1 MSWRAVV
8 LMLSCWMVV
17 PVEGQTLPA
26 LSLTPTTINLS
37 YQIGTVQLPA
47 AQTVQVKRGGSG
59 DALNFTVTVSPPA
72 PWLIVTPA
80 AGKTGTS
87 ISLRVNPTSLIAG
100 TYLTAIQVDAQGS
113 AGPVSASV
121 ILLIKN
127 PPPTMSATPATL
139 AFTYKTDD
147 AGPPASQRI
156 TVTTNGE
163 PFSYSAAATG
173 GTWLT
178 IAPSI
183 GVVLSGSPVPITA
196 SVDTAGLVPGA
207 YSGKITLTSTTAANK
222 SIAINITLTVNPGTA
237 VLSSIWPSA
246 APVGS
251 LDTTITIR
259 GTHLFRGSVVKA
271 NTTDLTA
278 TWISTGVLLAVV
290 PKALLAAQATL
301 NITVTNSPQPASNQS
316 AFTVTPP
323 GPLIQSVLNAASF
336 AAPASTLQL
345 APGEI
350 ISIFGSGLG
359 PGTALM
365 ATPANNV
372 FPTTLG
378 APAGLVEFELTPN
391 TWTPVPLVF
400 VQANQINAQTP
411 FAMTPATGL
420 RMRVT
425 YNNLASTPVT
435 FDAVAADPGL
445 FTIDSSGKGQA
456 AALNYVPATQIFS
469 LNSSSNP
476 VEKGGVLVLY
486 LTGGGAITPAPS
498 PEGALSGTSP
508 LPTLAGTPSVTIGGE
523 AASLISATAVPGA
536 LGGLLQLNVNV
547 PSGVKAAKDLPVV
560 VVISGRATPATATVS
575 VK

>member
-1 MSWRAVV
+1 MN
-8 LMLSCWMVV
+8 
-17 PVEGQTLPA
+17 GQTLPA
-26 LSLTPTTINLS
+26 LSLTPTTVNFS
-37 YQIGTVQLPA
+37 YQIGTTQLPA
-47 AQTVQVKRGGSG
+47 AQSVAVKRSGSG

-72 PWLIVTPA
+72 PWLIVTPTQ
-80 AGKTGTS
+80 GKTGTS
-87 ISLRVNPTSLIAG
+87 VSLRVNPTSLVAG
-100 TYLTAIQVDAQGS
+100 TYLTTIQVDAQGS
-113 AGPVSASV
+113 SGPVSASV

-127 PPPTMSATPATL
+127 PPPAMSATPATL

-147 AGPPASQRI
+147 VGPPAPQTIS
-156 TVTTNGE
+156 VTTNGE
-163 PFSYSAAATG
+163 PFSFSAAATG

-178 IAPSI
+178 ITPSI
-183 GVVLSGSPVPITA
+183 GVVLSGSPVTITA
-196 SVDTAGLVPGA
+196 SVDTTGLVPGA
-207 YSGKITLTSTTAANK
+207 YTGKITLSSTTAANK
-222 SIAINITLTVNPGTA
+222 SITINIALTVNPGTA

-251 LDTTITIR
+251 LDATITIR
-259 GTHLFRGSVVKA
+259 GTHLFRASVVKA

-278 TWISTGVLLAVV
+278 TWISTAALLAVI
-290 PKALLAAQATL
+290 PKALLSTQGTL
-301 NITVTNSPQPASNQS
+301 NITVTNSPQPASNQQ

-323 GPLIQSVLNAASF
+323 GPMIQTVLNAASF
-336 AAPASTLQL
+336 AAPGTPLRL

-350 ISIFGSGLG
+350 ISVFGSGLG
-359 PGTALM
+359 PSTALM
-365 ATPANNV
+365 AAPTNNA

-378 APAGLVEFELTPN
+378 TPAALVEFELVPN
-391 TWTPVPLVF
+391 TWTPSPLIF

-456 AALNYVPATQIFS
+456 AALNYVTATQAYS

-476 VEKGGVLVLY
+476 VTKGDVLVLY
-486 LTGGGAITPAPS
+486 LTGGGGITPAPN
-498 PEGALSGTSP
+498 PEGQLSGTNP
-508 LPTLAGTPSVTIGGE
+508 LPALAGTASVTIGGE
-523 AASLISATAVPGA
+523 AASVISATAVPGA
-536 LGGLLQLNVNV
+536 LGGLIQLNVSV
-547 PSGVKAAKDLPVV
+547 PTSLKAGKDLPVV
-560 VVISGRATPATATVS
+560 VVISGRATPATATVA

>member
-1 MSWRAVV
+1 MN
-8 LMLSCWMVV
+8 
-17 PVEGQTLPA
+17 GQTLPA
-26 LSLTPTTINLS
+26 LSLTPTTVNFS
-37 YQIGTVQLPA
+37 YQIGTTQLPA
-47 AQTVQVKRGGSG
+47 AQSVAVKRSGSG

-80 AGKTGTS
+80 QGKTGTS
-87 ISLRVNPTSLIAG
+87 VSLRVNPTSLVAG
-100 TYLTAIQVDAQGS
+100 TYLTTIQVDAQGS
-113 AGPVSASV
+113 SGPVSASV
-121 ILLIKN
+121 VLLIKN
-127 PPPTMSATPATL
+127 PPPAMSAAPATL

-147 AGPPASQRI
+147 VGPPAPQTIS
-156 TVTTNGE
+156 VTTSGE
-163 PFSYSAAATG
+163 PFSFSAAATG

-178 IAPSI
+178 ITPSI
-183 GVVLSGSPVPITA
+183 GVVLSGSPVTITA
-196 SVDTAGLVPGA
+196 SVDTTGLVPGA
-207 YSGKITLTSTTAANK
+207 YTGKITLTSTTAANK
-222 SIAINITLTVNPGTA
+222 SITINVALTVNPGAA

-259 GTHLFRGSVVKA
+259 GTHLFRASVVKA

-278 TWISTGVLLAVV
+278 TWISTGALLAVI
-290 PKALLAAQATL
+290 PKALLSTQGTL
-301 NITVTNSPQPASNQS
+301 NITVTNSPQPPSNQQ

-323 GPLIQSVLNAASF
+323 GPTIQTVLNAASF
-336 AAPASTLQL
+336 AAPGATLRL

-350 ISIFGSGLG
+350 ISVFGSGLG
-359 PGTALM
+359 PSTALM
-365 ATPANNV
+365 ATPTNNA

-378 APAGLVEFELTPN
+378 TPAALVEFELAPN
-391 TWTPVPLVF
+391 TWTPSPLIF

-456 AALNYVPATQIFS
+456 AALNYATATQAYS

-476 VEKGGVLVLY
+476 VTKGDVLVLY
-486 LTGGGAITPAPS
+486 LTGGGAITPAPN
-498 PEGALSGTSP
+498 PEGQLSGTNP
-508 LPTLAGTPSVTIGGE
+508 LPALAGTASVTIGGE
-523 AASLISATAVPGA
+523 AASVISATAVPGA
-536 LGGLLQLNVNV
+536 LGGLIQLNVSV
-547 PSGVKAAKDLPVV
+547 PTSLKAGKDLPVV
-560 VVISGRATPATATVS
+560 VVISGRATPATATVA

>member
-1 MSWRAVV
+1 MN
-8 LMLSCWMVV
+8 
-17 PVEGQTLPA
+17 GQTLPA
-26 LSLTPTTINLS
+26 LSLTPTTVNFS
-37 YQIGTVQLPA
+37 YQIGTTQLPA
-47 AQTVQVKRGGSG
+47 AQSVAVKRSGSG

-80 AGKTGTS
+80 QGKTGTS
-87 ISLRVNPTSLIAG
+87 VSLRVNPTSLVAG
-100 TYLTAIQVDAQGS
+100 TYLTTIQVDAQGS
-113 AGPVSASV
+113 SGPVSASV
-121 ILLIKN
+121 VLLIKN
-127 PPPTMSATPATL
+127 PPPAMSAAPATL

-147 AGPPASQRI
+147 VGPPAPQTIS
-156 TVTTNGE
+156 VTTSGE
-163 PFSYSAAATG
+163 PFSFSAAATG

-178 IAPSI
+178 ITPSI
-183 GVVLSGSPVPITA
+183 GVVLSGSPVTITA
-196 SVDTAGLVPGA
+196 SVDTTGLVPGA
-207 YSGKITLTSTTAANK
+207 YTGKITLTSTTAANK
-222 SIAINITLTVNPGTA
+222 SITINVALTVNPGAA

-259 GTHLFRGSVVKA
+259 GTHLFRASVVKA

-278 TWISTGVLLAVV
+278 AWISTGALLAVI
-290 PKALLAAQATL
+290 PKALLSTQGTL
-301 NITVTNSPQPASNQS
+301 NITVTNSPQPPSNQQ

-323 GPLIQSVLNAASF
+323 GPMIQTVLNAASF
-336 AAPASTLQL
+336 AAPGATLRL

-350 ISIFGSGLG
+350 ISVFGSGLG
-359 PGTALM
+359 PSTALM
-365 ATPANNV
+365 ATPTNNA

-378 APAGLVEFELTPN
+378 TPAALVEFELAPN
-391 TWTPVPLVF
+391 TWTPSPLIF

-456 AALNYVPATQIFS
+456 AALNYATATQAYS

-476 VEKGGVLVLY
+476 VTKGDVLVLY
-486 LTGGGAITPAPS
+486 LTGGGAITPAPN
-498 PEGALSGTSP
+498 PEGQLSGTNP
-508 LPTLAGTPSVTIGGE
+508 LPALAGTASVTIGGE
-523 AASLISATAVPGA
+523 AASVISATAVPGA
-536 LGGLLQLNVNV
+536 LGGLIQLNVSV
-547 PSGVKAAKDLPVV
+547 PTSLKAGKDLPVV
-560 VVISGRATPATATVS
+560 VVISGRATPATATVA

>member
-1 MSWRAVV
+1 MSCRCVV
-8 LMLSCWMVV
+8 FLLTCAAAIPMN
-17 PVEGQTLPA
+17 GQTLPA
-26 LSLTPTTINLS
+26 LSLTPTTVNFS
-37 YQIGTVQLPA
+37 YQIGTTQLPA
-47 AQTVQVKRGGSG
+47 AQSVAVKRSGSG

-80 AGKTGTS
+80 QGKTGTS
-87 ISLRVNPTSLIAG
+87 VSLRVNPTSLVAG
-100 TYLTAIQVDAQGS
+100 TYLTTIQVDAQGS
-113 AGPVSASV
+113 SGPVSASV
-121 ILLIKN
+121 VLLIKN
-127 PPPTMSATPATL
+127 PPPAMSAAPATL

-147 AGPPASQRI
+147 VGPPAPQTIS
-156 TVTTNGE
+156 VTTSGE
-163 PFSYSAAATG
+163 PFSFSAAATG

-178 IAPSI
+178 ITPSI
-183 GVVLSGSPVPITA
+183 GVVLSGSPVTITA
-196 SVDTAGLVPGA
+196 SVDTTGLVPGA
-207 YSGKITLTSTTAANK
+207 YTGKITLTSTTAANK
-222 SIAINITLTVNPGTA
+222 SITINVALTVNPGAA

-259 GTHLFRGSVVKA
+259 GTHLFRASVVKA

-278 TWISTGVLLAVV
+278 TWISTGALLAVI
-290 PKALLAAQATL
+290 PKALLSTQGTL
-301 NITVTNSPQPASNQS
+301 NITVTNSPQPPSNQQ

-323 GPLIQSVLNAASF
+323 GPTIQTVLNAASF
-336 AAPASTLQL
+336 AAPGATLRL

-350 ISIFGSGLG
+350 ISVFGSGLG
-359 PGTALM
+359 PSTALM
-365 ATPANNV
+365 ATPTNNA

-378 APAGLVEFELTPN
+378 TPAALVEFELAPN
-391 TWTPVPLVF
+391 TWTPSPLIF

-456 AALNYVPATQIFS
+456 AALNYATATQAYS

-476 VEKGGVLVLY
+476 VTKGDVLVLY
-486 LTGGGAITPAPS
+486 LTGGGAITPAPN
-498 PEGALSGTSP
+498 PEGQLSGTNP
-508 LPTLAGTPSVTIGGE
+508 LPALAGTASVTIGGE
-523 AASLISATAVPGA
+523 AASVISATAVPGA
-536 LGGLLQLNVNV
+536 LGGLIQLNVSV
-547 PSGVKAAKDLPVV
+547 PTSLKAGKDLPVV
-560 VVISGRATPATATVS
+560 VVISGRATPATATVA